1 MVGTGEGMH
10 VDGDCSSELI
20 RDPGCEMRDMNA
32 LARVPNPVS
41 RIPHLCPTFAPSSIQ
56 RERFMSDAIK
66 HECGLAFI
74 RLRKPFS
81 YYQQQYGTVL
91 WGLNKLYLLME
102 KQHNRGQDGA
112 GVATVKLDVEPG
124 YPFMQ
129 RIRSNAPQAIA
140 DIFQQIGKEIDELEQ
155 YHPNIRNHP
164 GLMKGHVKFLGE
176 ILLGHLRYGTQG
188 KNKLEYCHPFI
199 NRDTIPSR
207 NLALAGNFNIV
218 NSDELFALVGKE
230 PHPTIRFSDLAAMI
244 EVMHTFLCK
253 EDDASPE
260 HLDIKKVLRKTLPL
274 FDGGFHVAGMTGNGI
289 GFVFRDRH
297 GIRPS
302 YYYIND
308 EVVVAASERAAIRTT
323 FNVGENEVQELMPGQ
338 VLIVDEKGDIQ
349 VAQILEPGER
359 KACSF
364 ERIYFSRGSDEKIY
378 KERKALGY
386 HLSEPVL
393 NAIDHDLKNTIFSF
407 IPNTAETAFYGM
419 IKGMEEYMN
428 KIKVERIMSW
438 DKDFDQTRLEEMIN
452 RRIRIEKI
460 AIKDVKM
467 RTFITEDSN
476 RNEMVQHVYD
486 VTYGTVRPGEDT
498 LVVIDDSIV
507 RGTTLKESIIRMLGR
522 LKPKRIIVVS
532 SSPQIRYP
540 DCYGIDM
547 SKMGDFIAF
556 NAAVELMKERGKMD
570 CLKEMLDRCKELQR
584 TGQLHSENVVQKLYK
599 QFTAEEISARIAQL
613 ITPAGLDIPVDVIF
627 QKIEDLHKACPSNL
641 GDWYFTGN
649 YPTPGGNKVVNK
661 AFMNYM
667 EGKNVRGY

>member
-1 MVGTGEGMH
+1 
-10 VDGDCSSELI
+10 
-20 RDPGCEMRDMNA
+20 
-32 LARVPNPVS
+32 
-41 RIPHLCPTFAPSSIQ
+41 
-56 RERFMSDAIK
+56 MSDAIK

-74 RLRKPFS
+74 RLRKSFS

-112 GVATVKLDVEPG
+112 GVATVKLNVEPG
-124 YPFMQ
+124 YPFMN

-140 DIFQQIGKEIDELEQ
+140 DIFQRIGNEIEELEK
-155 YHPNIRNHP
+155 YHPDIRNHP
-164 GLMKGHVKFLGE
+164 GLMKGHVNFLGE
-176 ILLGHLRYGTQG
+176 LLLGHLRYGTQG

-199 NRDTIPSR
+199 NRHIVPSC

-218 NSDELFALVGKE
+218 NSDDLFTMLGKE
-230 PHPTIRFSDLAAMI
+230 PNENVRFSDLAAMI
-244 EVMHTFLCK
+244 ELMHTFLCK
-253 EDDASPE
+253 EDEASPGK
-260 HLDIKKVLRKTLPL
+260 LDIKKVLRKTLPL
-274 FDGGFHVAGMTGNGI
+274 LDGGFHVGGFTGNGV
-289 GFVFRDRH
+289 GFVFRDAH

-302 YYYIND
+302 YYFIND
-308 EVVVAASERAAIRTT
+308 EVVVAASERAAIRTA
-323 FNVGENEVQELMPGQ
+323 FNLGENEVKELMPGHA
-338 VLIVDEKGDIQ
+338 LIVDELGEVEVVQ
-349 VAQILEPGER
+349 VMEPKER

-378 KERKALGY
+378 RERNALGY
-386 HLSEPVL
+386 NLSEPVL
-393 NAIDHDLKNTIFSF
+393 HAIDHDLRNTIFSF

-419 IKGMEEYMN
+419 LKGMEDYLN
-428 KIKVERIMSW
+428 KVKFERILSW
-438 DKDFDQTRLEEMIN
+438 GKEYDEDKLKEMIN

-467 RTFITEDSN
+467 RTFITEDVS

-486 VTYGTVRPGEDT
+486 ITYGTVRPGLDT

-507 RGTTLKESIIRMLGR
+507 RGTTLRESIIRMLSR
-522 LKPKRIIVVS
+522 LQPKRIVVVS

-556 NAAVELMKERGKMD
+556 NAVVDLIRETGQEPFMKDLLEK
-570 CLKEMLDRCKELQR
+570 CKDLQR
-584 TGQLHSENVVQKLYK
+584 NNKLHTENLVKHLYK
-599 QFTAEEISARIAQL
+599 LFTTEQISARIAKL
-613 ITPAGLDIPVDVIF
+613 ITPPDLDVPVDVIF
-627 QKIEDLHKACPSNL
+627 QTIEDLHKSCPNNL

-661 AFMNYM
+661 AFINYM
-667 EGKNVRGY
+667 EGRNVRGY

>member
-1 MVGTGEGMH
+1 
-10 VDGDCSSELI
+10 
-20 RDPGCEMRDMNA
+20 
-32 LARVPNPVS
+32 
-41 RIPHLCPTFAPSSIQ
+41 
-56 RERFMSDAIK
+56 MSDSIK

-112 GVATVKLDVEPG
+112 GVAALKLDVEPG
-124 YPFMQ
+124 YPFMY
-129 RIRSNAPQAIA
+129 RKRSNAPQAIA
-140 DIFQQIGKEIDELEQ
+140 DIFQQIGKEINELEQ
-155 YHPNIRNHP
+155 YHPGIKNHP
-164 GLMKGHVKFLGE
+164 GLMKGHVSFLGE
-176 ILLGHLRYGTQG
+176 VLLGHLRYGTQG

-199 NRDTIPSR
+199 NRDTIPTR

-218 NSDELFALVGKE
+218 NTDELFELVGKE
-230 PHPTIRFSDLAAMI
+230 PGENMRFSDLAAMI
-244 EVMHTFLCK
+244 ELMHLFLCK
-253 EDDASPE
+253 EDEASPQKM
-260 HLDIKKVLRKTLPL
+260 DIRKVLKKTLPL
-274 FDGGFHVAGMTGNGI
+274 FDGGFHVGGFTGNGI
-289 GFVFRDRH
+289 GFVFRDAH

-302 YYYIND
+302 YYYYND
-308 EVVVAASERAAIRTT
+308 EVVVAASERAAIRTA

-338 VLIVDEKGDIQ
+338 ALIVDENGEIEIT
-349 VAQILEPGER
+349 QILKPKER

-378 KERKALGY
+378 RERNALGY
-386 HLSEPVL
+386 NLSEQVL
-393 NAIDHDLKNTIFSF
+393 DAVDHDLKDTIFSF
-407 IPNTAETAFYGM
+407 IPNTAEVAFYGM
-419 IKGMEEYMN
+419 VKGLEDYLSKV
-428 KIKVERIMSW
+428 KIEKIMSW
-438 DKDFDQTRLEEMIN
+438 GKDFDEEKLSAMIN

-467 RTFITEDSN
+467 RTFIAEDAG

-486 VTYGTVRPGEDT
+486 VTYGTVRAGQDT

-507 RGTTLKESIIRMLGR
+507 RGTTLKESIIRMLAR
-522 LKPKRIIVVS
+522 LKPKKIVIVS

-556 NAAVELMKERGKMD
+556 NAAVELMKEKGKLD
-570 CLKEMLDRCKELQR
+570 CLTDLLEKCKQLQR
-584 TGQLHSENVVQKLYK
+584 NNQLHTENVVKQLYK
-599 QFTAEEISARIAQL
+599 QFTTEEISRKIAQL
-613 ITPAGLDIPVDVIF
+613 ITPSGLDIPVEVIF
-627 QKIEDLHKACPSNL
+627 QRIENLHKSCPNNL
-641 GDWYFTGN
+641 GDWYFTGD

-661 AFMNYM
+661 AFINYM